1 MAQGK
6 QPARNTTVGK
16 EIEQPE
22 VAMFAVKHVTDEKGS
37 VLIQDPPIAQFLFSN
52 SKAAWIWL
60 VVRLYIGWDWLTHG
74 WEKTHNPAW
83 METGQAIQGYWER
96 ALGTAPNGN
105 PIIVYPWYR
114 EFIEFLAQSG
124 WHPWFAKAIVFGEM
138 AVGLGL
144 IVGALVGVAAFFGAL
159 MNMSFLLAGT
169 VSTNPVLFFTAILL
183 ILAWKNAG
191 YLGVDRYLLPMLGT
205 PWKQPQ
211 LESATPQGPVASA
224 A

>member
-1 MAQGK
+1 
-6 QPARNTTVGK
+6 
-16 EIEQPE
+16 
-22 VAMFAVKHVTDEKGS
+22 MFAVKHVTDEKGS

-52 SKAAWIWL
+52 SKAAVIWL
-60 VVRLYIGWDWLTHG
+60 VVRLYIGWDWLAHG

-159 MNMSFLLAGT
+159 MT
-169 VSTNPVLFFTAILL
+169 
-183 ILAWKNAG
+183 
-191 YLGVDRYLLPMLGT
+191 
-205 PWKQPQ
+205 
-211 LESATPQGPVASA
+211 
-224 A
+224 